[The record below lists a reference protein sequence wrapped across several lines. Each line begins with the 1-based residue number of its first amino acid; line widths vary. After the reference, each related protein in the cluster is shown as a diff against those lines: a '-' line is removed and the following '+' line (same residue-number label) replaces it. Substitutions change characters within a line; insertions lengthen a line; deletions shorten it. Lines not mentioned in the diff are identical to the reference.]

1 MGMKASH
8 GPMETADEGAPLD
21 TSSVVRPF
29 GEVTPQGAGGH

>member
-8 GPMETADEGAPLD
+8 DPMETADEGAPLD
-21 TSSVVRPF
+21 TSSAVRPF

>member
-8 GPMETADEGAPLD
+8 GPTETADEGAPLD
-21 TSSVVRPF
+21 TSSAVRTF